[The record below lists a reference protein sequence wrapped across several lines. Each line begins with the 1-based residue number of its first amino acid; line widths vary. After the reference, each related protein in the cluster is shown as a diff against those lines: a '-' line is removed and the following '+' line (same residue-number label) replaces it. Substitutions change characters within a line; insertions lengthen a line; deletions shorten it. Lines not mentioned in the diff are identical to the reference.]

1 MAVSVDEAIRES
13 LRLFPNVP
21 DVKEKQKKCIE
32 LLLKRKD
39 VLGLLLTGFGKSLI
53 YQLFPSVF
61 ETMNCKGAHVLVVSA
76 LKAISNEQMEELN
89 DLGIPASE
97 VAISEQEDLKILR
110 GEYSLIFGSAEMLL
124 KKEWL
129 DKFKKSKLMGTVE
142 LLVVDEAHVSQT
154 WGKSSHR
161 RKAFRAAYGELST
174 LRSFLKPGTPV
185 LALTATVE
193 WKSRVNLIKLL
204 GMQAPEIVD
213 VSINNENIRFSVQKI
228 KKGLQCFKSGLL

>member
-21 DVKEKQKKCIE
+21 ALKEKQKKCIE

-39 VLGLLLTGFGKSLI
+39 VLGLLPTGFGKSLI

-89 DLGIPASE
+89 DLGIPASDLE
-97 VAISEQEDLKILR
+97 VGISEQEDLKILR

-154 WGKSSHR
+154 W
-161 RKAFRAAYGELST
+161 
-174 LRSFLKPGTPV
+174 
-185 LALTATVE
+185 
-193 WKSRVNLIKLL
+193 
-204 GMQAPEIVD
+204 
-213 VSINNENIRFSVQKI
+213 
-228 KKGLQCFKSGLL
+228 

>member
-1 MAVSVDEAIRES
+1 MDEAIRES

-21 DVKEKQKKCIE
+21 ALKEKQKKCIE

-39 VLGLLLTGFGKSLI
+39 VLGLLPTGFGKSLI

-89 DLGIPASE
+89 DLGIPASDLE
-97 VAISEQEDLKILR
+97 VGISEQEDLKILR

-154 WGKSSHR
+154 W
-161 RKAFRAAYGELST
+161 
-174 LRSFLKPGTPV
+174 
-185 LALTATVE
+185 
-193 WKSRVNLIKLL
+193 
-204 GMQAPEIVD
+204 
-213 VSINNENIRFSVQKI
+213 
-228 KKGLQCFKSGLL
+228 